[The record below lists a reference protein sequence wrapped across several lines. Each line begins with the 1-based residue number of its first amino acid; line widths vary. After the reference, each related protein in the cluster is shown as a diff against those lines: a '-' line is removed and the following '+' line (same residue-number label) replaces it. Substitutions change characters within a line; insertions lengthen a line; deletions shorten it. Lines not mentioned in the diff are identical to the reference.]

1 VQRLLNDFV
10 DDPAIF
16 SELLADFLAFTSDER
31 RRSELLEQRTRDAEE
46 GRARTELARQHVE
59 QALNQALVGK
69 VLPRRVVAFVQ
80 EAWSKVLL
88 LTCLKHGDQSAE
100 WHADVQTMAQ
110 LIWSVQ
116 RHDEP
121 DANLRLLALV
131 QGLLKSLRDGL
142 SSSAFDPFA
151 TSEFFSELEAL
162 HVQLFERPSLKSTRV
177 DGPAMIEVRQEIVL
191 RTADE
196 GPVATASV
204 FFHEDD
210 VALLQVDQLRPGCWV
225 EFQEDEENTLR
236 CKLAA
241 IIEATG
247 KYIFVNRTGMKV
259 QEHSRTGLA
268 LEFRRG
274 AVRTLDDTLLF
285 DRALESVLGNLRR
298 LNRGK

>member
-1 VQRLLNDFV
+1 
-10 DDPAIF
+10 
-16 SELLADFLAFTSDER
+16 
-31 RRSELLEQRTRDAEE
+31 
-46 GRARTELARQHVE
+46 
-59 QALNQALVGK
+59 
-69 VLPRRVVAFVQ
+69 
-80 EAWSKVLL
+80 
-88 LTCLKHGDQSAE
+88 
-100 WHADVQTMAQ
+100 
-110 LIWSVQ
+110 
-116 RHDEP
+116 
-121 DANLRLLALV
+121 
-131 QGLLKSLRDGL
+131 L

-210 VALLQVDQLRPGCWV
+210 VALLQVDQLRTGCWV